1 MIKEKN
7 PNFSTRWVKY
17 DNYEIVKYDNEFYIQ
32 PSADSDYE
40 IYDPFDYSKDLLVD
54 FLLIGREARLSYSR
68 SDIYC
73 ELLSAEKNF
82 QDMVLNFVK
91 KYGLLGDITYA
102 PLNNTFVTEKKVY
115 LQKPYNVQS
124 ISLEEYISPFF
135 KSVNNID
142 FNKTLTQED
151 LFNLY
156 GNNNP
161 YLELGIDNIYGLAF
175 SKKYSEKIAFIITYA
190 RLLYDVFSD
199 TEKYLAEDDL
209 DKKTIYA
216 NLVSDFRP
224 FGIGFELDLK
234 DKAILHWNFNSL
246 KQAIELIL
254 ALNETNDRKEV
265 KICKHCGKP
274 FIAKNLNAEYDTPSC
289 RNVANVYK
297 NREKNK
303 AD

>member
-40 IYDPFDYSKDLLVD
+40 IYNPFDYSKDLLVD

-73 ELLSAEKNF
+73 ELLSAEKTF

-142 FNKTLTQED
+142 FNKPLTQED
-151 LFNLY
+151 LLNLY

-199 TEKYLAEDDL
+199 TEKCLAEDDL

-216 NLVSDFRP
+216 NLISDFRP
-224 FGIGFELDLK
+224 FGIGFEL
-234 DKAILHWNFNSL
+234 
-246 KQAIELIL
+246 
-254 ALNETNDRKEV
+254 
-265 KICKHCGKP
+265 
-274 FIAKNLNAEYDTPSC
+274 Y
-289 RNVANVYK
+289 
-297 NREKNK
+297 
-303 AD
+303 

>member
-32 PSADSDYE
+32 PTADSDYK
-40 IYDPFDYSKDLLVD
+40 IYNPFDVSKNLLVD
-54 FLLIGREARLSYSR
+54 FLLIGREARLSHSS

-73 ELLSAEKNF
+73 ELQSTEPTF
-82 QDMVLNFVK
+82 QNMVLTFVK
-91 KYGLLGDITYA
+91 KYGLLGDITYS
-102 PLNNTFVTEKKVY
+102 PMNNTFVTEGKVY
-115 LQKPYNVQS
+115 IQKPYNVQ
-124 ISLEEYISPFF
+124 ILSLEEYIKPFF
-135 KSVNNID
+135 KSVTNID
-142 FNKTLTQED
+142 FNNKLTKQE
-151 LFNLY
+151 LFELY
-156 GNNNP
+156 GDNNP
-161 YLELGIDNIYGLAF
+161 YLDLDTDNIYGLAF

-190 RLLYDVFSD
+190 RILYDVFSN
-199 TEKYLAEDDL
+199 TEKYLAESSF
-209 DKKTIYA
+209 DKKAIYS
-216 NLVSDFRP
+216 NLVSSFRP
-224 FGIGFELDLK
+224 FGIGFELSLK
-234 DKAILHWNFNSL
+234 DKAILRWNFNSL

-254 ALNETNDRKEV
+254 ALNETDDRKEV

-297 NREKNK
+297 NRAKNK

>member
-40 IYDPFDYSKDLLVD
+40 IYNPFDYSKDLLVD

-73 ELLSAEKNF
+73 ELLSAEKTF
-82 QDMVLNFVK
+82 QDMVLDFVK
-91 KYGLLGDITYA
+91 KHGLLGDITYA

-142 FNKTLTQED
+142 FNKSLTQED
-151 LFNLY
+151 LLNLY

-297 NREKNK
+297 NRAKNK
-303 AD
+303 